1 MSKARR
7 PSVEAEYS
15 PNYRKINVNRVV
27 GGLRPGFFEIDIVSE
42 ETNYRDL
49 LSEDPIILGQGKE
62 VLKRTIECKLIMDP
76 FQTKEFLRFLTLQIQ
91 RYEKLMG
98 EIPTDEVVNKNIK
111 KLKKEASG

>member
-42 ETNYRDL
+42 DTNYKDL
-49 LSEDPIILGQGKE
+49 LNEEPIAFGQGKE
-62 VLKRTIECKLIMDP
+62 VLKRVIECKLIMDP
-76 FQTKEFLRFLTLQIQ
+76 IQAKELLKFLTLQIQ
-91 RYEKLMG
+91 RYEQLMG
-98 EIPTDEVVNKNIK
+98 VIPTDEIIGKNLR
-111 KLKKEASG
+111 KLKSVKV